1 MTNTTGSGKRTD
13 TASRVIAASP
23 EALYRA
29 FVEPEAVATWLPP
42 EGMKGHIHA
51 FEPRAG
57 GTYRMTLSYDNA
69 DHTAPGKTSA
79 HEDVVEGL
87 FVELVP
93 NERVVQRFEFES
105 DDPAYAGT
113 MTMTWT
119 LTPAAG
125 GTRVTVT
132 CEDVPEGIRQEDHI
146 EGLTSTLANL
156 AAYTE

>member
-42 EGMKGHIHA
+42 EGMKGRIHA

-57 GTYRMTLSYDNA
+57 GMYRMTLSYDNA
-69 DHTAPGKTSA
+69 DHTAHGKTSA

-93 NERVVQRFEFES
+93 NECVVQRFEFES

-119 LTPAAG
+119 LTPVAG

-132 CEDVPEGIRQEDHI
+132 CENVPEGIRQEDHI